1 MGLSQTKAM
10 VDGSTE
16 DERKTKYFILSIFIC
31 VFAGSFQYGYN
42 ISSVNGVA
50 EFVKDRLYPY
60 NGTEQVLLNGNALK
74 CFNIEECDECINA
87 NCTMGYDEVSLVHFK
102 NHQSVQD
109 SSFAFQVGI
118 FAVGGI
124 IGSFLTKVL
133 TTKFGRKGS
142 QAINMFI
149 SIAGAANFI
158 GAYQYSSPACFTVA
172 RILLGIF
179 SGFATGVCPMYIIEL
194 ASKKDR
200 GWIGV
205 LNQLMITIGILV
217 GQIVALPSIM
227 GKADLWGWYFS
238 LTAVPAVLW
247 LISYPFT
254 AESPR
259 YTLIELKKEPEA
271 RDTLVK
277 LRGTDNVRAEMS
289 DMQDEADRAA
299 LEEQLSL
306 PQVLSE
312 KSIRWQLV
320 SICLMMLCQ
329 QLSGINA
336 VFFYTNAIFEAAG
349 FDLKTQL
356 KISVLIG
363 AENVAMTV
371 VSMSLMEKLGRKK
384 LMLYGYGIMIFFCF
398 AMVAVLNQLDSAPWV
413 PYLSIVC
420 VMGYIFGFAIGPGPI
435 PWIWNTEFFKQS
447 ARAGGATI
455 SCVICWVCTFLV
467 GQYFPAAQ
475 SAIGEYVFVFF
486 GGICVFAFCWVWFI
500 TPETKGRTFLEIE
513 NCFAKLNGVPLQRT
527 AGDDEEKIP
536 LDQRQ
541 DGTLE

>member
-1 MGLSQTKAM
+1 MA
-10 VDGSTE
+10 DGGE
-16 DERKTKYFILSIFIC
+16 EKKTNFFILSIFIC
-31 VFAGSFQYGYN
+31 VFAGSFQYGFN

-50 EFVKDRLYPY
+50 SFVKDSLYPF
-60 NGTEQVLLNGNALK
+60 NGTESVLLDNVVLE
-74 CFNIEECDECINA
+74 CYDIENCDACSDA
-87 NCTMGYDEVSLVHFK
+87 NCTMGYDNATEVHFE
-102 NHQSVQD
+102 NHQATQEQN
-109 SSFAFQVGI
+109 FAFQVGI

-124 IGSFLTKVL
+124 IGSFMTKFL

-158 GAYQYSSPACFTVA
+158 GAYQYASPACFTVA

-194 ASKKDR
+194 ASRKDR

-217 GQIVALPSIM
+217 GQIIALPALM
-227 GKADLWGWYFS
+227 GKADLWGWYFA

-247 LISYPFT
+247 LLSYPFT

-259 YTLIELKKEPEA
+259 YTLIEQNNEDDAKE
-271 RDTLVK
+271 TLIK
-277 LRGTDNVRAEMS
+277 LRGTNNVRDEMS
-289 DMQDEADRAA
+289 DMKDEAERASQ
-299 LEEQLSL
+299 EEQLSL

-312 KSIRWQLV
+312 KSIRWQLI

-336 VFFYTNAIFEAAG
+336 VFFYTNNIFEAAG
-349 FDLKTQL
+349 FSLETRL

-398 AMVAVLNQLDSAPWV
+398 AMVIVLNKLEAASWI
-413 PYLSIVC
+413 PYLSIIC

-475 SAIGEYVFVFF
+475 RAIGEYVFVFF
-486 GGICVFAFCWVWFI
+486 GCVCVFAFVWVWFI

-513 NCFAKLNGVPLQRT
+513 NCFAKLNGVAVQHT
-527 AGDDEEKIP
+527 SDQDDEEKIP

-541 DGTLE
+541 DGNLE